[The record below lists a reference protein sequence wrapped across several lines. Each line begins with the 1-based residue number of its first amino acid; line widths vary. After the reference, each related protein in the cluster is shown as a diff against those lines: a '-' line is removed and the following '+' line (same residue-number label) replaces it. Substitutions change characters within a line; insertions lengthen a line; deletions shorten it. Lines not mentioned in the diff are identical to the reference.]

1 MNLNTKYRKIRQIDF
16 DGNETVQNI
25 LKQYDIS
32 KQKSNKV
39 FYGKAIEIKIIDAF
53 LEKNNIAFSDFI
65 HLLLFRDGA
74 ITDEMAIATLHTFKK
89 MKDVFIKDVEFTF
102 EYKKNF
108 TNSIEAYKE
117 SERGYKPLKIRTVM
131 LLQIDNYWPNKG
143 FFNFQ
148 QYLKALM
155 NDFGLYPESLYKE
168 IKKDSE
174 TVQDRSKL
182 KKKELTEDKST
193 LYSASFTVSKFE
205 KDNIITPF
213 NSWLQKKGLNISKVV
228 RHEMLQ
234 LGLTDYESAS
244 LDKSEIKKIEN
255 LTYSKNYK
263 YKSVKEIEGLINKM
277 ERDTVV
283 VLIPDSEELK
293 ETLKGKMGTFV
304 KYVLNKYKIYPK
316 FGEEPYNKSFKVFQ
330 SKTRLNGLEEYLK
343 SIKKSQEN

>member
-1 MNLNTKYRKIRQIDF
+1 MNLNTQYRQIDF
-16 DGNETVQNI
+16 EDEAVQNI

-32 KQKSNKV
+32 QRKSNKV
-39 FYGKAIEIKIIDAF
+39 FYGKKLELELIDAF
-53 LEKNNIAFSDFI
+53 LKENHMAFSDFI
-65 HLLLFRDGA
+65 HLLLFRDAA

-89 MKDVFIKDVEFTF
+89 MKDVFVKNVEFTF
-102 EYKKNF
+102 SYKAKF
-108 TNSIEAYKE
+108 TNSIEAYKD
-117 SERGYKPLKIRTVM
+117 SERSYKALKFRTVM
-131 LLQIDNYWPNKG
+131 LLEIDNYWPNKG
-143 FFNFQ
+143 FMNFQ

-155 NDFGLYPESLYKE
+155 NDFGLYPENLYEE

-174 TVQDRSKL
+174 TIQDRSKL
-182 KKKELTEDKST
+182 AKKELTADKST

-255 LTYSKNYK
+255 LTYRKNYK
-263 YKSVKEIEGLINKM
+263 YKSVKEIEGLINKR

-293 ETLKGKMGTFV
+293 ETLKAKMGTFV

-330 SKTRLNGLEEYLK
+330 SKTRLGKLKDALK
-343 SIKKSQEN
+343 SMQKLQEN